1 MIAGVSIDHPAVP
14 VKKEPVRATIYCGG
28 WIAIPLG
35 PKLTRMIY
43 IASANP
49 NGDIPNMFKPKAA
62 YTAGGMPKCLKDYVH
77 KRDKIK
83 K

>member
-1 MIAGVSIDHPAVP
+1 MSGVSIDHPAVP
-14 VKKEPVRATIYCGG
+14 IKKEPVRATIYCGG
-28 WIAIPLG
+28 WVAVPLG
-35 PKLTRMIY
+35 PKLTWMIY

-49 NGDIPNMFKPKAA
+49 NGDIPHMFKPKAA
-62 YTAGGMPKCLKDYVH
+62 YTAGGMPKNLKDYIL